1 MPARVIDLRMRYEF
15 DEDEGLGTHFVQQAI
30 NCMPGR
36 EGGNDRSKTLV
47 VLFDKLNTWRWVSN
61 NNLEPCEFLETDIS
75 HSHYNQNVLEALA
88 KARQFWENVLHLQ
101 SL

>member
-36 EGGNDRSKTLV
+36 EGSNDNNNKTLV
-47 VLFDKLNTWRWVSN
+47 VLFDKLNTW
-61 NNLEPCEFLETDIS
+61 
-75 HSHYNQNVLEALA
+75 
-88 KARQFWENVLHLQ
+88 
-101 SL
+101 